1 MKGSQ
6 RIAGDTSGGYTRRSV
21 ACSVPLEWR
30 EEWFTTIC
38 LIITLVATI
47 FLMLL
52 SIYLVVT
59 KPAPSSL
66 PGGNG
71 ERPLKH
77 VHADRFAAVHGAVQS
92 GPVLEPGAWARAH
105 DG

>member
-1 MKGSQ
+1 M
-6 RIAGDTSGGYTRRSV
+6 RRSR

-30 EEWFTTIC
+30 EEWFTTVF
-38 LIITLVATI
+38 LMITCAAMI

-52 SIYLVVT
+52 SIYLVIT

-77 VHADRFAAVHGAVQS
+77 IHADRFAAVHGAGQFS
-92 GPVLEPGAWARAH
+92 PVPELGAWAGAH